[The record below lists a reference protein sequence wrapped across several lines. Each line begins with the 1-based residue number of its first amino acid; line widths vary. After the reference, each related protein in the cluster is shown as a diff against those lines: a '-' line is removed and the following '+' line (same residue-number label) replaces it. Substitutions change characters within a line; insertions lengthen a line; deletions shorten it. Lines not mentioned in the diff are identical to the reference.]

1 MDIGLSKVYELA
13 SRSSRVAVVGAI
25 IIFGI
30 FDLISFELPL
40 SGQIVIAVIALLI
53 GIPHGA
59 IDHLI
64 TIPRESRLR
73 FVTFIIFY
81 VLLAV
86 AAGFA
91 IATWNQIGFQLIL
104 IISALHFGFG
114 DGAFKSEW
122 NDSRGITKDG
132 FLKVCAY
139 ALPAGFLPVILP
151 LTDSRSLSALNRI
164 NPEIA
169 NWSGSINQ
177 TLRNITLAL
186 ALIGLLLLLITK
198 NFQAALDLLLL
209 LILSLLAPP
218 LIAFAVYFGCWHAV
232 RHTARLVPKLP
243 KALIF
248 ARSAEPLKA
257 FKSAVIPGL
266 YAVFGTILLAVGL
279 MVFRPEYFDTGLLW
293 TILVIIWALTIPHM
307 LTTAKFD
314 LRNFSR

>member
-1 MDIGLSKVYELA
+1 
-13 SRSSRVAVVGAI
+13 
-25 IIFGI
+25 
-30 FDLISFELPL
+30 
-40 SGQIVIAVIALLI
+40 
-53 GIPHGA
+53 
-59 IDHLI
+59 
-64 TIPRESRLR
+64 
-73 FVTFIIFY
+73 
-81 VLLAV
+81 
-86 AAGFA
+86 
-91 IATWNQIGFQLIL
+91 
-104 IISALHFGFG
+104 
-114 DGAFKSEW
+114 
-122 NDSRGITKDG
+122 
-132 FLKVCAY
+132 
-139 ALPAGFLPVILP
+139 
-151 LTDSRSLSALNRI
+151 LNRI

-243 KALIF
+243 KALSF
-248 ARSAEPLKA
+248 AHSAEPLKA

>member
-1 MDIGLSKVYELA
+1 MDIGLSRVYELA
-13 SRSSRVAVVGAI
+13 SRSSRIAVIGAI
-25 IIFGI
+25 ITFGI

-64 TIPRESRLR
+64 TIPRESRVR

-104 IISALHFGFG
+104 VISALHFGFG
-114 DGAFKSEW
+114 DSAFKSEW
-122 NDSRGITKDG
+122 IESRGVNKDG

-151 LTDSRSLSALNRI
+151 LTDSRALSALNRI

-177 TLRNITLAL
+177 TLRNCTLVL
-186 ALIGLLLLLITK
+186 ALIGLLLLLLTK

-209 LILSLLAPP
+209 AILSFLAPP

-243 KALIF
+243 KALGF
-248 ARSAEPLKA
+248 ARSIKPLKA
-257 FKSAVIPGL
+257 FISAVIPGL
-266 YAVFGTILLAVGL
+266 YAVLGTIALALGL

-314 LRNFSR
+314 LQLFK

>member
-1 MDIGLSKVYELA
+1 MDIGLSRVYELA
-13 SRSSRVAVVGAI
+13 SRSSRIAVIGAI
-25 IIFGI
+25 ITFGI

-64 TIPRESRLR
+64 TIPSESHVR
-73 FVTFIIFY
+73 FIAFIIFY
-81 VLLAV
+81 ILLAV
-86 AAGFA
+86 VAGFA

-104 IISALHFGFG
+104 VISALHFGFG

-122 NDSRGITKDG
+122 NESRGISKDG

-151 LTDSRSLSALNRI
+151 LTDSRALSALNRI

-177 TLRNITLAL
+177 TLRNIVLVL
-186 ALIGLLLLLITK
+186 ALIGLLLLLINK
-198 NFQAALDLLLL
+198 NFQTALDLILLA
-209 LILSLLAPP
+209 ILSLLAPP

-243 KALIF
+243 KALVF
-248 ARSAEPLKA
+248 AGSIKPLKA
-257 FKSAVIPGL
+257 FISAVIPGL
-266 YAVFGTILLAVGL
+266 YAVLGTILLAVGL

-314 LRNFSR
+314 LQLFK

>member
-1 MDIGLSKVYELA
+1 MDIGLSRVYELA
-13 SRSSRVAVVGAI
+13 SRSSRIAVIGAI
-25 IIFGI
+25 ITFGI

-64 TIPRESRLR
+64 TIPRESRVH
-73 FVTFIIFY
+73 FITFIFFY
-81 VLLAV
+81 ILLAV

-104 IISALHFGFG
+104 VISALHFGFG

-122 NDSRGITKDG
+122 NDSLGITKDG
-132 FLKVCAY
+132 FLKVSAY

-151 LTDSRSLSALNRI
+151 LTDSRALSALSRI

-169 NWSGSINQ
+169 DWSGSINQ
-177 TLRNITLAL
+177 TLRNITLVL
-186 ALIGLLLLLITK
+186 ALIGLLLLLTK
-198 NFQAALDLLLL
+198 NFQASIDLLLL

-243 KALIF
+243 KALLR
-248 ARSAEPLKA
+248 ARSIKPLKA
-257 FKSAVIPGL
+257 FMSAVIPGL

-279 MVFRPEYFDTGLLW
+279 MVFRPEYFDSSLFW

-314 LRNFSR
+314 LKLFK

>member
-1 MDIGLSKVYELA
+1 MDIGLSRVYELA
-13 SRSSRVAVVGAI
+13 SRSSRIAVIGAI
-25 IIFGI
+25 ITFGI

-64 TIPRESRLR
+64 TIPRESRVR

-81 VLLAV
+81 ILLAV

-132 FLKVCAY
+132 FLKVSAY

-151 LTDSRSLSALNRI
+151 LTDSRALSALNRI

-177 TLRNITLAL
+177 TLRNCTLVL
-186 ALIGLLLLLITK
+186 ALIGLLLLLLTK
-198 NFQAALDLLLL
+198 NFQASIDLLLL

-243 KALIF
+243 KALLR
-248 ARSAEPLKA
+248 ARSTETFKA
-257 FKSAVIPGL
+257 FISAVIPGL
-266 YAVFGTILLAVGL
+266 YAVLGTIALALGL

-314 LRNFSR
+314 IQLFK

>member
-1 MDIGLSKVYELA
+1 MDIGLSRVYELA
-13 SRSSRVAVVGAI
+13 SRASRIAVIGAI
-25 IIFGI
+25 ITFGI
-30 FDLISFELPL
+30 FDLISFELLL

-64 TIPRESRLR
+64 TIPKESRVR
-73 FVTFIIFY
+73 FITFIFFY

-91 IATWNQIGFQLIL
+91 IATWSQIGFHLIL
-104 IISALHFGFG
+104 VISALHFGFG

-122 NDSRGITKDG
+122 NESRGITKDV
-132 FLKVCAY
+132 FLKVSTY
-139 ALPAGFLPVILP
+139 ALPAGFLPIVLP
-151 LTDSRSLSALNRI
+151 LTDSRAISALNRI

-169 NWSGSINQ
+169 DWSGSINQ
-177 TLRNITLAL
+177 TLRNVTLAF
-186 ALIGLLLLLITK
+186 ALIGLLLLLIKK
-198 NFQAALDLLLL
+198 NFQSSLDLLLL
-209 LILSLLAPP
+209 AILSLLTPP

-243 KALIF
+243 KALVF
-248 ARSAEPLKA
+248 ARSIDPLKA
-257 FKSAVIPGL
+257 FISAVIPGL
-266 YAVFGTILLAVGL
+266 YAVVGTILLALGL
-279 MVFRPEYFDTGLLW
+279 MFFRPEYFDTGLLW

-314 LRNFSR
+314 LQLFK

>member
-1 MDIGLSKVYELA
+1 MDIRLSRVYELA
-13 SRSSRVAVVGAI
+13 SRSSRIAVVGAI
-25 IIFGI
+25 ISFGI
-30 FDLISFELPL
+30 LDLFSLDISI
-40 SGQIVIAVIALLI
+40 SIQIIIAVIALLI

-64 TIPRESRLR
+64 TIPRESRIQ
-73 FVTFIIFY
+73 FIAFIFFY
-81 VLLAV
+81 VLLAI

-104 IISALHFGFG
+104 VISALHFGFG

-122 NDSRGITKDG
+122 NESRGITKVA
-132 FLKVCAY
+132 FLKVSAY

-151 LTDSRSLSALNRI
+151 LTDSRALSSLNRI

-177 TLRNITLAL
+177 TLRNGTLVL
-186 ALIGLLLLLITK
+186 ALIGLSLLLLTK
-198 NFQAALDLLLL
+198 NFQAALDLLSLA
-209 LILSLLAPP
+209 ILSLLAPP
-218 LIAFAVYFGCWHAV
+218 LITFAVYFGCWHAV

-243 KALIF
+243 KAILF
-248 ARSAEPLKA
+248 AHSEKPLKA
-257 FKSAVIPGL
+257 FISAVIPGL
-266 YAVFGTILLAVGL
+266 YAVLGTIFLAVGL

-293 TILVIIWALTIPHM
+293 TVLVIIWALTIPHM

-314 LRNFSR
+314 LQLFK